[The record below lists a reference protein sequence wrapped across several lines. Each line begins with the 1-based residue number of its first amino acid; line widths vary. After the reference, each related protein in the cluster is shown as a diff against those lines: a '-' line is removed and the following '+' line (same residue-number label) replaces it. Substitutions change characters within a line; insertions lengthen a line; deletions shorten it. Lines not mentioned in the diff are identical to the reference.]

1 MPPVRTFLLPLLVL
15 CALRAAADAPPVPVA
30 EPLVRRSGPAGADA
44 GLDYLVYLPSG
55 YEREPSRRW
64 PLVVFLHGM
73 GERGGDIQRL
83 RRTGLPRAVE
93 RRGNLAYV
101 LVAPHCPD
109 GTVWQPKLLG
119 RLLDGVLES
128 QRVDPRRVVLTGL
141 SMGGMGTWRWGMDQP
156 ERFAALVPVCGGV
169 APSGVGA
176 LRDMPIWAFHGD
188 ADPVVPIDGHRRIV
202 DAAKAAGARVRF
214 TVYPGVGHNCW
225 DRAYGDPSLEEWM
238 LLQRRR

>member
-1 MPPVRTFLLPLLVL
+1 MRLACLLLASLGCLVPCL
-15 CALRAAADAPPVPVA
+15 AEPAAPVPVGA
-30 EPLVRRSGPAGADA
+30 PLVRRSGGPGADA

-55 YEREPSRRW
+55 YARETARRW

-73 GERGGDIQRL
+73 GERGGALDRV
-83 RRTGLPRAVE
+83 RGVGLPRLVE

-101 LVAPHCPD
+101 LVVPHCPD
-109 GTVWQPKLLG
+109 GTLWPSKLLG
-119 RLLDGVLES
+119 RMLDQVLEE

-141 SMGGMGTWRWGMDQP
+141 SMGGMGTWRWGIDQP
-156 ERFAALVPVCGGV
+156 DRFSALVPVCGGI

-176 LRDMPIWAFHGD
+176 LKGMPIWAFHGD

-202 DAAKAAGARVRF
+202 DAAREAGALIRF

-225 DRAYGDPSLEEWM
+225 DRAYADPSLEEWM
-238 LLQRRR
+238 LMQRRR